1 LRAEDARLVKS
12 SNETSHLKSHTTG
25 QTYRVRAAFTC
36 KTRNVVYMIQC
47 KKCGLQYVG
56 ETENPLHIRMNGHRS
71 DIRTKKLEK
80 PVASHFNQPDH
91 SLKDLEVMAIE
102 KIHRDDTT
110 RRRHRESYWIF
121 ELATLAPSGINID
134 D

>member
-1 LRAEDARLVKS
+1 VWVIKYKVTIFLNTMHNNLHYSK
-12 SNETSHLKSHTTG
+12 
-25 QTYRVRAAFTC
+25 
-36 KTRNVVYMIQC
+36 VVQC
-47 KKCGLQYVG
+47 RKCGLQYVG
-56 ETENPLHIRMNGHRS
+56 ETENPLHIQMNGHQS
-71 DIRTKKLEK
+71 DILAKKLEK

-91 SLKDLEVMAIE
+91 SLEDLEVMAIE